1 VPTSLEVKLLALF
14 VKEAA
19 VGVDPTRFEQQYW
32 LICVEAIFDLPG
44 RRKAVWGRSNR
55 QAPDQSGRHPH
66 IIVAIRLFPV
76 RASAVGVGA

>member
-19 VGVDPTRFEQQYW
+19 VGVDPTRFEQQW

-55 QAPDQSGRHPH
+55 
-66 IIVAIRLFPV
+66 
-76 RASAVGVGA
+76 